1 MGSLVSGLLGMDSG
15 KKAGEAA
22 VKAGERYAGD
32 IYFRPYTMTTGTGV
46 TRYTP
51 DSYESRLNAPFYD
64 AQTAGLGTATNIL
77 GQLQQFSPAQ
87 RQQQIFQEQAA
98 LLQPEFE
105 RQQARMESG
114 AFGSGRLGLRLA
126 GQAVGAGGGS
136 VQPDAFGL
144 AQAQQ
149 QTLGALSAASRQ
161 QAVDE
166 ATALGDIGIKAL
178 AGSLGV
184 SELEQ
189 SLMRLGI
196 DAESARAMAAA
207 SAGQVGTSGYQSA
220 VQAGMASDKAM
231 GSLWGGVTSSLFG
244 TGGFFNK

>member
-1 MGSLVSGLLGMDSG
+1 MGGIVSSVLGMDSG
-15 KKAGEAA
+15 NQAGQAA
-22 VKAGERYAGD
+22 VEAGDRYAKD
-32 IYFRPYTMTTGTGV
+32 VYFRPYTMTTGTGV
-46 TRYTP
+46 TQYTP
-51 DSYESRLNAPFYD
+51 DSYESQLNQPFYD
-64 AQTAGLGTATNIL
+64 AQAAGLGTATNIL

-98 LLQPEFE
+98 LLQPEFQ

-114 AFGSGRLGLRLA
+114 AFGSGRLGLRLS

-149 QTLGALSAASRQ
+149 QTLGALAAGSRQ
-161 QAVDE
+161 QALEE
-166 ATALGDIGIKAL
+166 ASTLGDIGIKAL

-184 SELEQ
+184 SELEAT
-189 SLMRLGI
+189 LMKLGI

-207 SAGQVGTSGYQSA
+207 SAGQVGTSGYAQA
-220 VQAGMASDKAM
+220 TQAGMASDKAM
-231 GSLWGGVTSSLFG
+231 GSLWGGVASGLIG
-244 TGGFFNK
+244 LL